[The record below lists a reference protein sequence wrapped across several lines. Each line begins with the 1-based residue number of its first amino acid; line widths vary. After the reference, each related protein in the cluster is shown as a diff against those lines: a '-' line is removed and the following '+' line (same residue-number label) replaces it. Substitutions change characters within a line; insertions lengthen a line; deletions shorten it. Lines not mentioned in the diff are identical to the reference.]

1 MSGTRECSGD
11 RDIDPLLKPGVGNS
25 SSTYGLVNCSSSIT
39 LSGESETKLDSK
51 RGWIRNV
58 FHIPEPVVRCC
69 LVACLAPL
77 LTGMALGYSSATFL
91 ELADAN
97 SVGTSLTSTQSSLF
111 AVSRNKY

>member
-25 SSTYGLVNCSSSIT
+25 SSTYGLLNCSST

-58 FHIPEPVVRCC
+58 FHNPVLVVRCC
-69 LVACLAPL
+69 LVACLASL

-91 ELADAN
+91 ELADAD

-111 AVSRNKY
+111 AVSGNKY